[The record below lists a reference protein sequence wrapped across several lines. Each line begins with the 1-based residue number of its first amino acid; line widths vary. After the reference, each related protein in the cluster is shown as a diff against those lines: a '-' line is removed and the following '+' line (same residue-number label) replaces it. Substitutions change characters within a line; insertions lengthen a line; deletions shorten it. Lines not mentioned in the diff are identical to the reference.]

1 MSEKIMTMHPQ
12 HKSGVNLDRNKYKLV
27 KTAIIDTLGVEREM
41 TFQELTLSVEDCLD
55 GFEGSVPWYVT
66 TIKLDLEARGM
77 IERVPGK
84 KPQHL
89 RLTAAPKEMGDYQR
103 SNL

>member
-55 GFEGSVPWYVT
+55 GFEGSVPW
-66 TIKLDLEARGM
+66 
-77 IERVPGK
+77 
-84 KPQHL
+84 
-89 RLTAAPKEMGDYQR
+89 
-103 SNL
+103 